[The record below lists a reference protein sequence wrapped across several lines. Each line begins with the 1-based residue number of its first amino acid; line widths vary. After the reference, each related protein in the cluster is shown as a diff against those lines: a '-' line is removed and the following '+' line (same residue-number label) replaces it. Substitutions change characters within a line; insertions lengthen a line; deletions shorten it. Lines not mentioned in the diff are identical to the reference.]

1 MYDIGISEIA
11 VTAKYEDT
19 EQRSIK
25 YDAEAAVRPSNCP
38 NPGCVSTLLP
48 NRLDSTEYLLHDVKT
63 EGKLSYINLRIRRYK
78 CPNCGFV
85 FPDEFTFFT
94 A

>member
-25 YDAEAAVRPSNCP
+25 YDAEAAVRPSKCP
-38 NPGCVSTLLP
+38 NPGCVSTLLS
-48 NRLDSTEYLLHDVKT
+48 NR
-63 EGKLSYINLRIRRYK
+63 
-78 CPNCGFV
+78 P
-85 FPDEFTFFT
+85 
-94 A
+94 

>member
-25 YDAEAAVRPSNCP
+25 YYAEAAVRPSKCP

-48 NRLDSTEYLLHDVKT
+48 NRHDSTEYLLHDVKFEKT
-63 EGKLSYINLRIRRYK
+63 VAIFRYLTYKYI
-78 CPNCGFV
+78 
-85 FPDEFTFFT
+85 
-94 A
+94 

>member
-25 YDAEAAVRPSNCP
+25 YDAAAAVRPSKCP
-38 NPGCVSTLLP
+38 NPGYVSTLLP
-48 NRLDSTEYLLHDVKT
+48 NACT
-63 EGKLSYINLRIRRYK
+63 NL
-78 CPNCGFV
+78 
-85 FPDEFTFFT
+85 TM
-94 A
+94 AS

>member
-25 YDAEAAVRPSNCP
+25 YDAEAAVRPSKCP

-48 NRLDSTEYLLHDVKT
+48 NACTNLTIASQATTLQFIQKCTTPVIVKNRFKI
-63 EGKLSYINLRIRRYK
+63 EWKCIILGLR
-78 CPNCGFV
+78 N
-85 FPDEFTFFT
+85 
-94 A
+94 